1 MRERARDK
9 GRLEDIIE
17 YSNNVIDFM
26 QGVSFEALTSDH
38 LLYYAVMKN
47 VEVVGEAAYMLTR
60 AFKTAHPETPW
71 KMIES
76 MRHILV
82 HDYTN
87 VIPRILWG
95 TATNDI
101 PELRKQV
108 EGYLAETDWNEW
120 EQGEDLFNDAQDA
133 VYKSVVGIAKNMRAQ
148 GLSDEQ
154 IAIITGLSDLEIA
167 EL

>member
-17 YSNNVIDFM
+17 YSDNITHFIKNVSYEEF
-26 QGVSFEALTSDH
+26 SKSN
-38 LLYYAVMKN
+38 LLYFGVMKN
-47 VEVVGEAAYMLTR
+47 IEVVGEATYMLTK
-60 AFKTAHPETPW
+60 AFKAAHPETPW

-82 HDYTN
+82 HDYAH
-87 VIPRILWG
+87 VIMETLYD
-95 TATNDI
+95 TAVNSI

-108 EGYLAETDWNEW
+108 EGYLAETDWNKW
-120 EQGEDLFNDAQDA
+120 EQGEDLFNDTQDA

-154 IAIITGLSDLEIA
+154 IANITGLSDLEIA

>member
-1 MRERARDK
+1 MK
-9 GRLEDIIE
+9 GVTFGE
-17 YSNNVIDFM
+17 
-26 QGVSFEALTSDH
+26 LTANK

-47 VEVVGEAAYMLTR
+47 VEVVGEAAFMLTK
-60 AFKTAHPETPW
+60 AFKVAHPETPW

-108 EGYLAETDWNEW
+108 ETYLTETDWTEW
-120 EQGEDLFNDAQDA
+120 ENGEDLFNDSQDA
-133 VYKSVVGIAKNMRAQ
+133 VYKSIVGMARNMRARGMSSQ
-148 GLSDEQ
+148 E
-154 IAIITGLSDLEIA
+154 IAEITGLSDLEIA

>member
-1 MRERARDK
+1 
-9 GRLEDIIE
+9 
-17 YSNNVIDFM
+17 M
-26 QGVSFEALTSDH
+26 QGVSFEALSSDH

-82 HDYTN
+82 HDYAN

-108 EGYLAETDWNEW
+108 EGYLSETDWNEW
-120 EQGEDLFNDAQDA
+120 EQGEDLFNDTQDA

-154 IAIITGLSDLEIA
+154 IANITGLSDLEIA